1 MATGIPASTSPVPP
15 APVTTPAAPAAPAG
29 PAATE
34 VVPTEPGEAPPIV
47 LPLPPKRPAQL
58 ALAGPESTAVGQ
70 EFTVAVEVSG
80 IDQLYSAPLFVNYD
94 PALLEFV
101 DAQEGPFLGQA
112 GQTTVFSYSPNSAVG
127 QVVVGNKQGT
137 GGPGAAGSGTL
148 FNLRFRG
155 KAAGSAKLELNRV
168 NFRDPAGKRL
178 AVEPAAAA
186 IVIR

>member
-1 MATGIPASTSPVPP
+1 VAVE
-15 APVTTPAAPAAPAG
+15 

-34 VVPTEPGEAPPIV
+34 TVPPEPAEAPPIV

-58 ALAGPESTAVGQ
+58 ALAGPDSTAVGQ

-80 IDQLYSAPLFVNYD
+80 IDKLYSAPLFVNYD
-94 PALLEFV
+94 PTLIEFV
-101 DAQEGPFLGQA
+101 DAQEGPFLGQS
-112 GQTTVFSYSPNSAVG
+112 GQTTVFSYSPNSAAG

-137 GGPGAAGSGTL
+137 GGPGAAGNGTL
-148 FNLRFRG
+148 FTLRFRG
-155 KAAGSAKLELNRV
+155 KAAGSAKVELNRV